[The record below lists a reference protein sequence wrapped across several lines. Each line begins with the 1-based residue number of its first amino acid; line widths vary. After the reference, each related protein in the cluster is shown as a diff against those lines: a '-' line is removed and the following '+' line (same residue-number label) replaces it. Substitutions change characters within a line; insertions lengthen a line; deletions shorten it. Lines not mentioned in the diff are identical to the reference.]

1 MQGGDG
7 KRGPVPPDSRQIA
20 SMAIERDADLV
31 FARQRA
37 RDVAELCGFGDAAR
51 ARLST
56 AVSEVAR
63 RSLRH
68 GGAVAVFRYLRRPE
82 PALAVE
88 LTYAA
93 ERQREPAPD
102 SDERVPSSTRPP
114 PLRAPVDWLDVA
126 AMLVDAFDVE
136 SLDDY
141 TRVTVTMRLPA
152 DRPPLR
158 DDDLAAVGAALSRRT
173 PADALVELQ
182 RQNRELLDALERVGR
197 AERIAARAAHERQT
211 LLALIPGVVWTAQPD
226 GACDYFSPRWREL
239 TGLNDRDSEGDGW
252 LGAVPAEDRERV
264 AAAKAQAM
272 RAGEPFDL
280 ELRVRTAA
288 GAVRWYMMRGAPL
301 VEQGKI
307 AKWFGTCTDIDDGK
321 LREQEAGRV
330 ANYTKSM
337 LSVVGHDLRAPLAVV
352 MAAANMV
359 ETTQEQTV
367 ARRMA
372 GRMKSSVERA
382 GRMIDDLLDYTRV
395 ELGGGLPV
403 ERKLLD
409 LMPAVQALVEHTR
422 LAHPERR
429 FTLEAI
435 GDTVAEVDEDR
446 LVQALG
452 NLLENAAA
460 HAAPG
465 EPVATLLVGEPERIR
480 LSVKNRGAVVP
491 PEMLPYVFD
500 AFRRVGPRSKSRGL
514 GLGLFIVAEIAKRH
528 GGSAV
533 MTSSERDGTAVEVS
547 LPRVDSR

>member
-1 MQGGDG
+1 M
-7 KRGPVPPDSRQIA
+7 RGPVPPGSRQIA

-68 GGAVAVFRYLRRPE
+68 GGAVAVFRYLSHPE

-93 ERQREPAPD
+93 DRQREPD
-102 SDERVPSSTRPP
+102 SDERAVPSSTRPP
-114 PLRAPVDWLDVA
+114 PMRPPVDWLDVA

-136 SLDDY
+136 ALDEY
-141 TRVTVTMRLPA
+141 TRITVTMRLPG

-158 DDDLAAVGAALSRRT
+158 EDDLAAVGSALSRRT

-182 RQNRELLDALERVGR
+182 RQNRELLDALDRVRR

-211 LLALIPGVVWTAQPD
+211 LLALIPDVVWTAQPD

-239 TGLNDRDSEGDGW
+239 TGLSDRDSEGEGW

-264 AAAKAQAM
+264 AAAKVEAIA
-272 RAGEPFDL
+272 AGEPFDL
-280 ELRVRTAA
+280 ELRVRTVA
-288 GAVRWYMMRGAPL
+288 GTVRWHLMRAAPL

-307 AKWFGTCTDIDDGK
+307 VKWFGTCTDVDDGK
-321 LREQEAGRV
+321 QREQEAGRV
-330 ANYTKSM
+330 ANYTKRM
-337 LSVVGHDLRAPLAVV
+337 VSVVGHDLRAPLAVV

-359 ETTQEQTV
+359 ETTQDTTV

-372 GRMKSSVERA
+372 GRMKTSVERA

-395 ELGGGLPV
+395 ELGGGLPI
-403 ERKLLD
+403 ERRRIDVVPPL
-409 LMPAVQALVEHTR
+409 QALLEHTR
-422 LAHPERR
+422 MAHAERR
-429 FTLEAI
+429 FTLETT

-446 LVQALG
+446 VVQAIG

-465 EPVATLLVGEPERIR
+465 EAVATLIVGEPEHVRMI
-480 LSVKNRGAVVP
+480 VKNRGAVVP
-491 PEMLPYVFD
+491 PEMLPCVFEP
-500 AFRRVGPRSKSRGL
+500 FRRVGPRSKSRGL

-528 GGSAV
+528 GGTAA
-533 MTSSERDGTAVEVS
+533 MTSSERDGTAVEIS
-547 LPRVDSR
+547 LPRVGSRPLAP